1 MTDVREGSVGM
12 TTLFVIDDH
21 PVVRE
26 GLKMLLEQAGD
37 IRVVGSAATA
47 TAALAVLT
55 ERSPDVVLLD
65 LDLGDEDGLDALPRI
80 HAAAPRSQ
88 VLILTAL
95 KDRARDQ
102 AAVRTGA
109 RGLVLKDAPADVLLQ
124 AIRAVAAGGLWFDP
138 RVLPAPGQ
146 PGAAPEPPSALSKL
160 TAREREIVSLIG
172 EGLRNEEAARRLGI
186 TEKTV
191 RNHLTVVFDKLG
203 VSGRLELLV
212 FAYEH
217 GLVRSRL

>member
-1 MTDVREGSVGM
+1 MVS

-26 GLKMLLEQAGD
+26 GLKMLLEQTGD
-37 IRVVGSAATA
+37 LRVVGTAATA
-47 TAALAVLT
+47 TAALAALP

-80 HAAAPRSQ
+80 HAAVPRAK

-95 KDRARDQ
+95 KDRARDE
-102 AAVRTGA
+102 AAHRTGA
-109 RGLVLKDAPADVLLQ
+109 RGLVLKDAPADVLLE
-124 AIRAVAAGGLWFDP
+124 AIRSVAAGRLWFDP
-138 RVLPAPGQ
+138 RVLPASGRPA
-146 PGAAPEPPSALSKL
+146 AAPEPPSALSTL
-160 TAREREIVSLIG
+160 TPREREIVSLIG

>member
-1 MTDVREGSVGM
+1 M
-12 TTLFVIDDH
+12 
-21 PVVRE
+21 
-26 GLKMLLEQAGD
+26 
-37 IRVVGSAATA
+37 
-47 TAALAVLT
+47 
-55 ERSPDVVLLD
+55 
-65 LDLGDEDGLDALPRI
+65 
-80 HAAAPRSQ
+80 
-88 VLILTAL
+88 LILTAL

-109 RGLVLKDAPADVLLQ
+109 RGLVLKDAPADVLLE
-124 AIRAVAAGGLWFDP
+124 AIRAVAAGELWFDP
-138 RVLPAPGQ
+138 RVLPAPGRA
-146 PGAAPEPPSALSKL
+146 GAASEPPSALSTL

>member
-1 MTDVREGSVGM
+1 MTEVREGSVAT

-124 AIRAVAAGGLWFDP
+124 AIRAVATGGLWFDP
-138 RVLPAPGQ
+138 RVLPGPGQ
-146 PGAAPEPPSALSKL
+146 PRAAPEPSALSKL
-160 TAREREIVSLIG
+160 TAREREIVALIG